1 MANLRASL
9 PEGTDTAGIY
19 LQNNVWGTPQAC
31 IEKLELINSMM
42 GADDFVA
49 VFSYGSM
56 PVEKA
61 EASMRL
67 FAEKVL
73 PKVQGMPLAQVPVRV
88 S

>member
-1 MANLRASL
+1 M

-19 LQNNVWGTPQAC
+19 LQNNVWGTPAQC
-31 IEKLELINSMM
+31 LEKLEKINNMM

-49 VFSYGSM
+49 VFSYGGM
-56 PVEKA
+56 PVDKA

-67 FAEKVL
+67 FADKVL
-73 PKVQGMPLAQVPVRV
+73 PKVQAFAPADVPVLV

>member
-1 MANLRASL
+1 
-9 PEGTDTAGIY
+9 
-19 LQNNVWGTPQAC
+19 
-31 IEKLELINSMM
+31 M

-73 PKVQGMPLAQVPVRV
+73 PHVQAMAPADVPVLV
-88 S
+88 G

>member
-1 MANLRASL
+1 
-9 PEGTDTAGIY
+9 
-19 LQNNVWGTPQAC
+19 
-31 IEKLELINSMM
+31 MM

-56 PVEKA
+56 PIEKA
-61 EASMRL
+61 KASMQL

-73 PKVQGMPLAQVPVRV
+73 PKVQAMPLAAVPVLV